1 MYISEKRR
9 GLQLDL
15 DKSCE
20 AIDFKRGRGMMVVP

>member
-9 GLQLDL
+9 GLRLDV

-20 AIDFKRGRGMMVVP
+20 AMDFKRGRGMMVVP